1 MKDSSAVVP
10 EVTIGLDLGDKW
22 THFHVLDGQ
31 GELIEAGKI
40 RTTPAKVEDF
50 LGRWTTA
57 RVALEVGTHSP
68 WVSRLVEAAGHECL
82 VANAK
87 RLRAIY
93 ENDSKDDATD
103 AEMIA
108 RIARFD
114 PLLLYPIQHRGAEA
128 QADRTLLRARHALV
142 EARSKLIQHC
152 RSVVKSYGDRL
163 PPCSTDSFVRKVQH
177 LIPEPLEPALRPLLD
192 TIKQMTETIKG
203 MERAINALVSIK
215 YPEAGHLA
223 TVGGVG
229 NLSALAYVVTLEE
242 PWRFHKSR
250 DVGAYLGLVRKRRTS
265 GEGDPKLGITKAGDS
280 YLRWLLIECANYI
293 LGPHGPDSDL
303 RRYGLRIVE
312 RGGDGANKRARV
324 AVARKLAVL
333 LHRMWVTGEPYQPF
347 GYAANWRKNAA
358 A

>member
-1 MKDSSAVVP
+1 MKDFTAMVP
-10 EVTIGLDLGDKW
+10 EITIGLDVGDKW
-22 THFHVLDGQ
+22 THCHVLDGP
-31 GELIEAGKI
+31 GEVVETGKI
-40 RTTPAKVEDF
+40 RTTPTKLEDF
-50 LGRWTTA
+50 LKRWRRA

-68 WVSRLVEAAGHECL
+68 WISRLVEVAGHECL

-152 RSVVKSYGDRL
+152 RSVVKSHGNRL
-163 PPCSTDSFVRKVQH
+163 PGCSTDTFARKTRD
-177 LIPEPLEPALRPLLD
+177 LIPGPLEAALRPMLD
-192 TIKQMTETIKG
+192 TIEQMTQKIKG
-203 MERAINALVSIK
+203 MERAIDALASTK

-229 NLSALAYVVTLEE
+229 NLTALAYVLTLED
-242 PWRFHKSR
+242 PVRFHKSR

-303 RRYGLRIVE
+303 RRYGLRIVA
-312 RGGDGANKRARV
+312 RGGEGAKKRARA
-324 AVARKLAVL
+324 AVARKLAVM
-333 LHRMWVTGEPYQPF
+333 LHRMWITGEPYQPF
-347 GYAANWRKNAA
+347 GYATKWRKSAA